1 MHSQTTIPINT
12 IQYNET
18 KKKTFNRSHPKQ
30 LGVKITI
37 DLELF
42 GVLEPAKL
50 EFSSGIYE
58 MSFWTNK

>member
-1 MHSQTTIPINT
+1 MKP
-12 IQYNET
+12 